1 MGDFNGENY
10 NDKFI
15 GDLVNFVAGD
25 TFQSMF
31 ESFFLEHAMQ
41 FEAEEEHQLLYY
53 ELYQKFHDMFDKQ
66 LDDFCSSLNMSQS
79 EFMKRCRAASTQDTK
94 AGHYINILLSSVE
107 YETFVKLMKIMR
119 PVAEQRAAVTGAG
132 KKADSKDG
140 SDAGTSS
147 KMSKDS
153 TDDSTG
159 GVSGGSDA
167 KAEGKSS
174 EGDAPSDAKSNA
186 ADEKGSK

>member
-31 ESFFLEHAMQ
+31 ESFFLEHAMH

-66 LDDFCSSLNMSQS
+66 LDDFCSSLDMSQS
-79 EFMKRCRAASTQDTK
+79 E
-94 AGHYINILLSSVE
+94 
-107 YETFVKLMKIMR
+107 
-119 PVAEQRAAVTGAG
+119 
-132 KKADSKDG
+132 
-140 SDAGTSS
+140 
-147 KMSKDS
+147 
-153 TDDSTG
+153 
-159 GVSGGSDA
+159 
-167 KAEGKSS
+167 
-174 EGDAPSDAKSNA
+174 
-186 ADEKGSK
+186 

>member
-1 MGDFNGENY
+1 
-10 NDKFI
+10 
-15 GDLVNFVAGD
+15 
-25 TFQSMF
+25 
-31 ESFFLEHAMQ
+31 
-41 FEAEEEHQLLYY
+41 
-53 ELYQKFHDMFDKQ
+53 
-66 LDDFCSSLNMSQS
+66 
-79 EFMKRCRAASTQDTK
+79 MKRCRAASTQDTK

-119 PVAEQRAAVTGAG
+119 PVAEQRAAVTGVGVGEKADR
-132 KKADSKDG
+132 ADSKDG
-140 SDAGTSS
+140 GGGSDAGASS

-153 TDDSTG
+153 DDSTG